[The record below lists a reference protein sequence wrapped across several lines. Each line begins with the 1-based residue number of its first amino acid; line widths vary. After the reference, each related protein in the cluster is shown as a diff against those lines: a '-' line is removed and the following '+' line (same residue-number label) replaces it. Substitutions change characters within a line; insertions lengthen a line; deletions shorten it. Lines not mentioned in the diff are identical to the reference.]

1 MLFYHK
7 YKHYFFLCLLATFW
21 AIWTPSVEA
30 KNPQPTI
37 RDSAYAAQ
45 YLSQSISDPVL
56 IEAGT
61 TKNIEIKF
69 KNVGTATWKKAG
81 GRHISAYTEVPRYR
95 KSAFAGAGWV
105 SQEQTTLME
114 PSVIAPGEVG
124 TLTIPFH
131 APTTPGEYQEE
142 FYLAA
147 EGYTWLKGG
156 YFYLKIIVVAPSQK
170 AAVEKQEQLPI
181 TQIEESQTELQKKA
195 LGAQRTV
202 LNKRSFEV
210 QGGEQIKLI
219 MGLRNTGEE
228 SWQEYGIIANKPD
241 DNLTFADTSW
251 ESSSLIFEKN
261 TSLSPDETTKDT
273 FFLRAPTKKGA
284 YTLSLA
290 AVVNGEV
297 LDDQLAEVKVTVT
310 QDAPSHYKEP
320 TFSNKNTP
328 IMKAR
333 RLDKEPLIRVG
344 VWKNPEQIIFVPNND
359 AYKVY
364 NGLVKMGVLPS
375 GKSAN
380 MTYNAKTGRF
390 TFSSSELTFET
401 DTYIRLVPENNIHAT
416 FTLPNYERTV
426 SWRGKLS
433 FNTYR
438 GIFEYRSTKDKQD
451 QYFINELPIEDY
463 VAGVAEASNS
473 DPIEFLKAQSIVS
486 RTYAYYIMAYSD
498 KHADRFFNVVA
509 HTGDQLYLGVE
520 NEKITG
526 NYVIATQATRGEMV
540 TYDNNV
546 VITPYFG
553 NSDGRTR
560 SWTEVWGGSQKP
572 WLVSVPVVYDTG
584 RKLFGHGVGMSQ
596 RDATLRAEKEHA
608 TYEEL
613 LKHYYTDINIERMYN

>member
-1 MLFYHK
+1 
-7 YKHYFFLCLLATFW
+7 
-21 AIWTPSVEA
+21 
-30 KNPQPTI
+30 
-37 RDSAYAAQ
+37 
-45 YLSQSISDPVL
+45 
-56 IEAGT
+56 
-61 TKNIEIKF
+61 
-69 KNVGTATWKKAG
+69 
-81 GRHISAYTEVPRYR
+81 
-95 KSAFAGAGWV
+95 
-105 SQEQTTLME
+105 
-114 PSVIAPGEVG
+114 
-124 TLTIPFH
+124 
-131 APTTPGEYQEE
+131 
-142 FYLAA
+142 
-147 EGYTWLKGG
+147 
-156 YFYLKIIVVAPSQK
+156 
-170 AAVEKQEQLPI
+170 
-181 TQIEESQTELQKKA
+181 
-195 LGAQRTV
+195 
-202 LNKRSFEV
+202 
-210 QGGEQIKLI
+210 
-219 MGLRNTGEE
+219 
-228 SWQEYGIIANKPD
+228 
-241 DNLTFADTSW
+241 
-251 ESSSLIFEKN
+251 
-261 TSLSPDETTKDT
+261 
-273 FFLRAPTKKGA
+273 
-284 YTLSLA
+284 
-290 AVVNGEV
+290 
-297 LDDQLAEVKVTVT
+297 
-310 QDAPSHYKEP
+310 
-320 TFSNKNTP
+320 
-328 IMKAR
+328 
-333 RLDKEPLIRVG
+333 
-344 VWKNPEQIIFVPNND
+344 
-359 AYKVY
+359 
-364 NGLVKMGVLPS
+364 MGVLPS